1 MINKK
6 TGRTKKDEI
15 FEAEKNGEK
24 ILDKVQTAAESENI
38 SEDGET
44 ENAGA
49 AYAQD
54 ENDIINDNTS
64 DTENSEN
71 GKSDNKTARFDE
83 LIKGEFKS
91 EYEKKIKENLS
102 RRFKETDSLK
112 RRLGEAEKIAQL
124 LADKYG
130 LTNTDIDEIKKAVD
144 ADDGYIKQE
153 AEKSGMSV
161 DDLKYMKKLESE
173 NARLKRASFENER
186 NTQMKNKMRALY
198 SESEQTA
205 KEYPDFDLNRESE
218 NPKFVALLKSGVDV
232 KTAYEVVHH
241 NDIMSKLVNDTA
253 RETQKRTAESM
264 RSVKSRP
271 VENGSNDLS
280 AAILK
285 SDVSKLT
292 PEQRAEIAK
301 RVARGE
307 NITF

>member
-15 FEAEKNGEK
+15 FEAEKNGEE
-24 ILDKVQTAAESENI
+24 ISDKVQTVAESENI

-64 DTENSEN
+64 DTKNSEN
-71 GKSDNKTARFDE
+71 GKSDNKTSRFDE
-83 LIKGEFKS
+83 LIKGEFKG

-112 RRLGEAEKIAQL
+112 RRLGEAEKITQL

-153 AEKSGMSV
+153 AEKRGMSV

-173 NARLKRASFENER
+173 NARLKKASFENER
-186 NTQMKNKMRALY
+186 NTQIKNKMRALY

-253 RETQKRTAESM
+253 RETQRRTAESM

>member
-153 AEKSGMSV
+153 AEKRGMSV

-218 NPKFVALLKSGVDV
+218 NPKFVALLKSGVDL

>member
-64 DTENSEN
+64 DIENSEN

-130 LTNTDIDEIKKAVD
+130 LTTTDIDEIKKAVD

-153 AEKSGMSV
+153 AEKRGMSV
-161 DDLKYMKKLESE
+161 DDLKYMKNSK
-173 NARLKRASFENER
+173 
-186 NTQMKNKMRALY
+186 
-198 SESEQTA
+198 A
-205 KEYPDFDLNRESE
+205 KTH
-218 NPKFVALLKSGVDV
+218 V
-232 KTAYEVVHH
+232 
-241 NDIMSKLVNDTA
+241 
-253 RETQKRTAESM
+253 
-264 RSVKSRP
+264 
-271 VENGSNDLS
+271 
-280 AAILK
+280 
-285 SDVSKLT
+285 
-292 PEQRAEIAK
+292 
-301 RVARGE
+301 
-307 NITF
+307 

>member
-153 AEKSGMSV
+153 AEKRGMSV

>member
-64 DTENSEN
+64 DIENSEN

-153 AEKSGMSV
+153 AEKRGMSV

-253 RETQKRTAESM
+253 RETQRRTAESM

>member
-64 DTENSEN
+64 DIENSEN

-153 AEKSGMSV
+153 AEKRGMSV

>member
-24 ILDKVQTAAESENI
+24 ILDKVQTVAESENV

-54 ENDIINDNTS
+54 ENEIINDNTS
-64 DTENSEN
+64 DIENSEN

-83 LIKGEFKS
+83 LIKGEFKG

-153 AEKSGMSV
+153 AEKRGMSV

-186 NTQMKNKMRALY
+186 NTQIKNKMRALY
-198 SESEQTA
+198 TESEQTA

-253 RETQKRTAESM
+253 RETQRRTAESM

-307 NITF
+307 SITF

>member
-153 AEKSGMSV
+153 AEKRGMSV

-173 NARLKRASFENER
+173 NARLKMASFENER

>member
-54 ENDIINDNTS
+54 ENEIINDNTS
-64 DTENSEN
+64 DIENSEN

-83 LIKGEFKS
+83 LIKGEFKG

-153 AEKSGMSV
+153 AEKRGMSV
-161 DDLKYMKKLESE
+161 EDLKYMKKLESE

-186 NTQMKNKMRALY
+186 NTQIKNKMRALY
-198 SESEQTA
+198 TESEQTA

-253 RETQKRTAESM
+253 RETQRRTAESM

-307 NITF
+307 SITF